1 MKIGFIGGSGLYK
14 LGPELENAEKIT
26 TDTPFGKPSD
36 QLVTGRMHGVDVVFL
51 PRHGEGHPLLPGELN
66 HKANIYAMKLL
77 GVTHIVSLSA
87 CGSLREEFKP
97 RDIVIVDQYF
107 DRTKRGLDQTFFGNG
122 IAGHIEFA
130 NPVCPELAEAAFSA
144 ASQAVEESGSG
155 TDVHMGG
162 TYLNMEGPAFSTKAE
177 SNVYRTWGM
186 DIIGMT
192 NMAEAKLAR
201 EAAIC
206 YCSIAFVTDYDC
218 WHESHESVTI
228 DMVIENLNANI
239 GNARKITGIICR
251 NSEKFLKGNCSCGE
265 SAKFAVITD
274 RSIIPEKIKKDL
286 EPIFGKL

>member
-14 LGPELENAEKIT
+14 LGSELENEEKVSI
-26 TDTPFGKPSD
+26 DTPFGKPSD
-36 QLVTGRMHGVDVVFL
+36 QLVTGRMHGIDVVFL

-77 GVTHIVSLSA
+77 GVSHIVSLSA

-107 DRTKRGLDQTFFGNG
+107 DRTKRGLDHTFLGNG

-130 NPVCPELAEAAFSA
+130 NPVCPELADAAYNA
-144 ASQAVEESGSG
+144 ASKAVEQSGSEVA
-155 TDVHMGG
+155 VHMGG
-162 TYLNMEGPAFSTKAE
+162 TYINMEGPAFSTKAE
-177 SNVYRTWGM
+177 SNVYRSWGM

-206 YCSIAFVTDYDC
+206 YSSVAFVTDYDC

-239 GNARKITGIICR
+239 GNARQITQLICR
-251 NSEKFLKGNCSCGE
+251 QSAEFLKGNCSCGE
-265 SAKFAVITD
+265 SAKFAIITD
-274 RSIIPEKIKKDL
+274 RAIIPEEVKKNL